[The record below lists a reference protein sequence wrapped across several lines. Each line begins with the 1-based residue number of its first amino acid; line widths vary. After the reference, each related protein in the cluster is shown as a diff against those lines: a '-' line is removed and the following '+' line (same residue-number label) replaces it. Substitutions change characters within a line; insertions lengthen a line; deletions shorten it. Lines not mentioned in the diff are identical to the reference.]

1 MTPYDEKQL
10 IHSKSYDWYNTDE
23 IINDL
28 FHSLLHRYQIG
39 LEVSVKGFDFAFDH
53 SNGLH
58 YK

>member
-1 MTPYDEKQL
+1 MTPCDEKQL

-28 FHSLLHRYQIG
+28 FIHFFIG
-39 LEVSVKGFDFAFDH
+39 IKQVWKLVKGFDFAFDH
-53 SNGLH
+53 IDGLR